1 MSAERRD
8 EPYPGVP
15 SVLLESFRAG
25 PFGASYRFAGL
36 EYTVTAALPGEVIP
50 AFREIE
56 AAVAAGRHAAGFVSY
71 EAAAALNPELPARKP
86 SIGLPLLWFGIFSER
101 IPFQADSGEEREGNG
116 TISQLDTSPGEKEYG
131 RAVRSIKEYI
141 AAGHTYQVNFTLR
154 QRFGYSGDPFAL
166 YRQFCRG
173 QEAPF
178 SAWIDTGSHCILSAS
193 PELFFAL
200 RDGVLT
206 ARPMKG
212 TAVRRPHGPDDRA
225 GRESLRSS
233 SKERAEN
240 LMIVD
245 LLRNDLSMVAETGSV
260 AVPALFEIE
269 TYPTVHQMTSTITAR
284 LAMGAG
290 LLDVFSA
297 LFPCGSVTGAPKRR
311 TMEIISELE
320 EGPRGLYCGA
330 IGYVSPGPEAVFS
343 VAIRTAVLDKAA
355 GTGEIG
361 VGSAVTWDSETGAEY
376 RECLAKSAF
385 LQGGHRRFRLIE
397 SLLWDERGY
406 RLLDR
411 HLSRLSESAGYFGF
425 RFDEARIRERLRES
439 SLGFQGRLKVR
450 LLLDREGGVALETS
464 LLPAGNGGT
473 AKAVLSDCRV
483 DSSDPFLYH
492 KTSSRELF
500 DRERQRHPAFDE
512 VIFLNERGEVT
523 EGTYSNIVVA
533 GNGELLTPSVRCG
546 LLPGTL
552 REELIEQGTIRERTI
567 TRDDL
572 LNAERIWLINSV
584 RGWRRVI
591 IECSEEIA

>member
-1 MSAERRD
+1 
-8 EPYPGVP
+8 VP
-15 SVLLESFRAG
+15 SVLLESFRPG
-25 PFGASYRFAGL
+25 PFGASYRFDGL
-36 EYTVTAALPGEVIP
+36 ESQVTAALPGEVIP
-50 AFREIE
+50 AFREVE
-56 AAVAAGRHAAGFVSY
+56 AAVAAGRNAAGFVSY
-71 EAAAALNPELPARKP
+71 EAAAALNPELPAGEP
-86 SIGLPLLWFGIFSER
+86 SNGLPLLWFGIFRER
-101 IPFQADSGEEREGNG
+101 IPVQADSGKEHEGNG
-116 TISQLDTSPGEKEYG
+116 SISPLDTSPGEKEYG
-131 RAVRSIKEYI
+131 RAIRSIKEYI

-154 QRFGYSGDPFAL
+154 QRFGYSGDPFTL

-173 QEAPF
+173 QAAPF

-212 TAVRRPHGPDDRA
+212 TAVRRPYGPDDRA

-233 SKERAEN
+233 AKERAEN

-284 LAMGAG
+284 LGKGAG
-290 LLDVFSA
+290 LLDVFSS

-311 TMEIISELE
+311 TMEIIRELE
-320 EGPRGLYCGA
+320 GGPRGLYCGA

-343 VAIRTAVLDKAA
+343 VAIRTAVLDRAA

-361 VGSAVTWDSETGAEY
+361 VGSAVTWDSEAGAEY

-385 LQGGHRRFRLIE
+385 LQGGHLPFRLIE

-411 HLSRLSESAGYFGF
+411 HLSRLAGSAGYFGF
-425 RFDEARIRERLRES
+425 RIDETRIRELLRES
-439 SLGFQGRLKVR
+439 SRGLQGRLKVR
-450 LLLDREGGVALETS
+450 ILLDREGGVALEPS
-464 LLPAGNGGT
+464 PLQAGNGGMAT
-473 AKAVLSDCRV
+473 AVLSGCRV

-492 KTSSRELF
+492 KTTSRELY
-500 DRERQRHPAFDE
+500 DRERQQHPAFDE

-523 EGTYSNIVVA
+523 EGTYTNIVVA

-552 REELIEQGTIRERTI
+552 RGELLEQGIIRERVI

-572 LNAERIWLINSV
+572 LNAKRVWLINSV
-584 RGWRRVI
+584 RGWRRVM
-591 IECSEEIA
+591 IECSEEIG